1 MKQVILGTAGHIDHG
16 KTSLIKA
23 LSGIDTDRL
32 KEEKERG
39 ITIELGF
46 AHLELPGGQLLGIVD
61 VPGHEKFVKNMVAG
75 ATGIDLVALII
86 AADEGVMPQTR
97 EHLEICQLLN
107 IEHGLVVLTKIDMVD
122 PDWLELVKED
132 VTEYLSKTFLAG
144 APMVEVSSVTGKGI
158 DELVKV
164 LDSLV
169 KDVPERDV
177 GYFFRL
183 PVDRV
188 FIMRGFGTVI
198 TGTTVS
204 GKINTGDEITIYPQG
219 LSTRIRGIQVHNR
232 EVEQVR
238 AGLRTAINLQGVE
251 KAQIQRGNVLAAKD
265 TLRSTYMVDVSVELL
280 RSAPRKLKNRAKVRF
295 HTGTSEIIATVVLLD
310 RDELNPGDSCFA
322 QIRLDQPTAVLPHD
336 RFVLRSYSPV
346 RAIGGGEIITA
357 LPKKRKRFSKET
369 LTELKLLSTGDLN
382 QVTEQLIRVGRF
394 QGLEQRD
401 LPFLT
406 NASKKKLDE
415 IVKGLLA
422 QKVVMQFDKEKGTLL
437 HKDFLIKAREEIMTI
452 LTSYHRD
459 FPLKAGLS
467 KEELRSR
474 SSGSSNQKL
483 FNYIVGQLINE
494 GALVQEKEALRL
506 KEHKVTLAQDQEEVR
521 HQIEKIYEKGRLQP
535 PYFRQIKD
543 RFSGNTAKDVLEVM
557 VKDGILVKVK
567 EDLYFHKKAI
577 EDLKK
582 ELVAFLK
589 KNGEINTP
597 QFKDMTGASRKYTIP
612 LIEHF
617 DKSQLTVRVG
627 DNRVLR
633 KK

>member
-494 GALVQEKEALRL
+494 GAIVQEKEALRL

-589 KNGEINTP
+589 KNGVINTP

>member
-1 MKQVILGTAGHIDHG
+1 LT
-16 KTSLIKA
+16 
-23 LSGIDTDRL
+23 GIDTDRL

-107 IEHGLVVLTKIDMVD
+107 IQHGLVVLTKIDMVE

-144 APMVEVSSVTGKGI
+144 TPMVEVSSVTGEGI
-158 DELVKV
+158 EGLVKV
-164 LDSLV
+164 LDTLV

-188 FIMRGFGTVI
+188 FVMKGFGTVI

-204 GKINTGDEITIYPQG
+204 GRINTGDEITIYPQG

-251 KAQIQRGNVLAAKD
+251 KAQIQRGNVIAAKD
-265 TLRSTYMVDVSVELL
+265 TLRSTYMMDVSVELL
-280 RSAPRKLKNRAKVRF
+280 PSAPKKLKNRAKVRF
-295 HTGTSEIIATVVLLD
+295 HTGTSEIISTLVLLD
-310 RDELNPGDSCFA
+310 RDELTPGNSCFA
-322 QIRLDQPTAVLPHD
+322 QLRLDQPTAVLPHD

-346 RAIGGGEIITA
+346 RAIGGGEVLTA
-357 LPKKRKRFSKET
+357 LPKRSKRFSEET

-382 QVTEQLIRVGRF
+382 QVTEQLIRMGRF

-422 QKVVMQFDKEKGTLL
+422 QKVITQFDKERGTLL
-437 HKDFLIKAREEIMTI
+437 HKDFLTKAREEIMTI
-452 LTSYHRD
+452 LTKYHHD
-459 FPLKAGLS
+459 FPLKVGLS

-474 SSGSSNQKL
+474 TSGSGNQKL
-483 FNYIVGQLINE
+483 FNYIVGQLISD
-494 GALVQEKEALRL
+494 GAIVQEKEALRL
-506 KEHKVTLAQDQEEVR
+506 KAHKVTLAQDQEEVR
-521 HQIEKIYEKGRLQP
+521 HQIEKIYLKGRLQP
-535 PYFRQIKD
+535 PYFRQIKE
-543 RFSGNTAKDVLEVM
+543 RFSGDTGTDVLQVM
-557 VKDGILVKVK
+557 VKDGVLIKVK

-589 KNGEINTP
+589 ENGEISTP
-597 QFKDMTGASRKYTIP
+597 QFKDMTGVSRKYTIP
-612 LIEHF
+612 LIEYF

>member
-132 VTEYLSKTFLAG
+132 VTEYLSNTFLAG

-589 KNGEINTP
+589 ENGEISTP